1 MLPTRRDFLVGGGL
15 AAGGLALAGL
25 GLPRLSVAAPA
36 TADITMMSDPLGT
49 TVWFD
54 PIGILVAPGT
64 TVRWMVH
71 ANVHTTAAY
80 HPRNDHHSLRIP
92 EKAEPWDSHFL
103 VNPGDHF
110 SITLTVPGVYDYFCA
125 PHEAAGMVGRIVV
138 GKPAGPGTL
147 PFDYFR
153 GRPGTS
159 AWVPVPAAARKAF
172 PSVRSC
178 GRAWCGGRRRLRPR
192 PRRGSVD
199 TPGGPC

>member
-1 MLPTRRDFLVGGGL
+1 VLPTRRDFLVGGGL
-15 AAGGLALAGL
+15 AAGGLVLAGL
-25 GLPRLSVAAPA
+25 GLPFLSAAAPA
-36 TADITMMSDPLGT
+36 TAEITMMSDPLGT

-54 PIGILVAPGT
+54 PIGIMVAPGT

-110 SITLTVPGVYDYFCA
+110 AVTLTVPGVYDYFCA

-172 PSVRSC
+172 PSVSEIV
-178 GRAWCGGRRRLRPR
+178 RARVVRRP
-192 PRRGSVD
+192 PPPPPSSSKG
-199 TPGGPC
+199 

>member
-1 MLPTRRDFLVGGGL
+1 VLPTRRDFLVGGGL
-15 AAGGLALAGL
+15 AAGGLVLAGL
-25 GLPRLSVAAPA
+25 GLPFLSAAAPA
-36 TADITMMSDPLGT
+36 TAEITMMSDPLGT

-54 PIGILVAPGT
+54 PIGIMVAPGT

-110 SITLTVPGVYDYFCA
+110 AVTLTVPGVYDYFCA

-147 PFDYFR
+147 PFDYYR

-172 PSVRSC
+172 PSVSEIV
-178 GRAWCGGRRRLRPR
+178 RARVVRRP
-192 PRRGSVD
+192 PPPPPSSSKG
-199 TPGGPC
+199 

>member
-54 PIGILVAPGT
+54 PIGIMVAPGT

-172 PSVRSC
+172 PSVSEIV
-178 GRAWCGGRRRLRPR
+178 RARVVRRP
-192 PRRGSVD
+192 PPPPPSSSKG
-199 TPGGPC
+199 

>member
-1 MLPTRRDFLVGGGL
+1 VLPTRRDFLVGGGL
-15 AAGGLALAGL
+15 AAGGLVLAGL
-25 GLPRLSVAAPA
+25 GLPFLSAAAPA
-36 TADITMMSDPLGT
+36 TAEITMMSDPLGT

-54 PIGILVAPGT
+54 PIGIMVAPGT

-110 SITLTVPGVYDYFCA
+110 AVTLTVPGVYDYFCA

-153 GRPGTS
+153 GRSGTS

-172 PSVRSC
+172 PSVSEIV
-178 GRAWCGGRRRLRPR
+178 RARVVRRP
-192 PRRGSVD
+192 PPPPPSSSKG
-199 TPGGPC
+199 

>member
-1 MLPTRRDFLVGGGL
+1 VLPTRRDFLVGGGL
-15 AAGGLALAGL
+15 AAGGLVLAGL
-25 GLPRLSVAAPA
+25 GLPFLSAAAPA
-36 TADITMMSDPLGT
+36 TAEITMMSDPLGT

-54 PIGILVAPGT
+54 PIGIMVAPGT

-110 SITLTVPGVYDYFCA
+110 AVTLTVPGVYDYFCA

-172 PSVRSC
+172 PSVSEIV
-178 GRAWCGGRRRLRPR
+178 RARVVRRP
-192 PRRGSVD
+192 PPPPTSSSKG
-199 TPGGPC
+199 

>member
-15 AAGGLALAGL
+15 AAGGLVLAGL
-25 GLPRLSVAAPA
+25 GLPFLSAAAPA
-36 TADITMMSDPLGT
+36 TAEITMMSDPLGT

-110 SITLTVPGVYDYFCA
+110 AVTLTVPGVYDYFCA

-172 PSVRSC
+172 PSVSEIV
-178 GRAWCGGRRRLRPR
+178 RARVVRRP
-192 PRRGSVD
+192 PPPPPSSSKG
-199 TPGGPC
+199 

>member
-1 MLPTRRDFLVGGGL
+1 VLPTRRDFLVGGGL

-25 GLPRLSVAAPA
+25 GLPRLSAAAPA

-49 TVWFD
+49 TV
-54 PIGILVAPGT
+54 
-64 TVRWMVH
+64 RWKVH

-92 EKAEPWDSHFL
+92 EKAEPWDSDFL

-110 SITLTVPGVYDYFCA
+110 SVTLTVPGVYDYFCA

-172 PSVRSC
+172 PSVSEIV
-178 GRAWCGGRRRLRPR
+178 RARVVRRP
-192 PRRGSVD
+192 PPPSSSKG
-199 TPGGPC
+199 

>member
-1 MLPTRRDFLVGGGL
+1 VLPTRRDFLVGGGL
-15 AAGGLALAGL
+15 TAGGLVLAGL
-25 GLPRLSVAAPA
+25 GLPFLSAAAPA
-36 TADITMMSDPLGT
+36 TAEITMMSDPLGT

-54 PIGILVAPGT
+54 PIGIMVAPGT

-110 SITLTVPGVYDYFCA
+110 AVTLTVPGVYDYFCA

-172 PSVRSC
+172 PSVSEIV
-178 GRAWCGGRRRLRPR
+178 RARVVRRP
-192 PRRGSVD
+192 PPPPPSSSKG
-199 TPGGPC
+199 

>member
-1 MLPTRRDFLVGGGL
+1 VLPTRRDFLVGGGL
-15 AAGGLALAGL
+15 AAGGLVLAGL
-25 GLPRLSVAAPA
+25 GLPFLSAAAPA
-36 TADITMMSDPLGT
+36 TAEITMMSDPLGT

-110 SITLTVPGVYDYFCA
+110 AVTLTVPGVYDYFCA

-172 PSVRSC
+172 PSVSEIV
-178 GRAWCGGRRRLRPR
+178 RARVVRRP
-192 PRRGSVD
+192 PPPPPSSSKG
-199 TPGGPC
+199 

>member
-1 MLPTRRDFLVGGGL
+1 VLPETNGFNG
-15 AAGGLALAGL
+15 
-25 GLPRLSVAAPA
+25 
-36 TADITMMSDPLGT
+36 DPLGT

-110 SITLTVPGVYDYFCA
+110 AVTLTVPGVYDYFCA

-172 PSVRSC
+172 PSVSEIV
-178 GRAWCGGRRRLRPR
+178 RARVVRRP
-192 PRRGSVD
+192 PPPPTSSSKG
-199 TPGGPC
+199 

>member
-1 MLPTRRDFLVGGGL
+1 VLPTRRDFLVGGGL

-25 GLPRLSVAAPA
+25 GLPRLSAAAPA

-110 SITLTVPGVYDYFCA
+110 AVTLTVPGVYDYFCA

-172 PSVRSC
+172 PSVSEIV
-178 GRAWCGGRRRLRPR
+178 RARVVRRP
-192 PRRGSVD
+192 PPPPPSSSKG
-199 TPGGPC
+199 